1 MNIHYLEV
9 VTTDVDAMCALY
21 TTLHGAAFGDAV
33 PTLGGARTATLSGG
47 TIIGV
52 RGQMRPTEE
61 PVIRSYARVD
71 DIQDAVDEAAALGAQ
86 VAVPP
91 MELPG
96 HGMCAIV
103 LRGGIEVGFWQV

>member
-1 MNIHYLEV
+1 M
-9 VTTDVDAMCALY
+9 
-21 TTLHGAAFGDAV
+21 HGATFGDAV
-33 PTLGGARTATLSGG
+33 PTLGGARTATLVGG

-52 RGQMRPTEE
+52 RGPMRPTEA

-71 DIQDAVDEAAALGAQ
+71 DIQAAVDEAAALGAQ

-96 HGMCAIV
+96 HGTCAIV
-103 LRGGIEVGFWQV
+103 LRGGIEVGFWQT